1 MRKPRHRPTD
11 PCLMVEPLDKII
23 CDRCMRWHFP
33 PKCSWDT
40 DLLCPACNLPVWYK
54 GDDAQPG
61 PECYYCWSGFPRRV
75 CAAPEPRVSEEPDWL
90 KNLGAG

>member
-11 PCLMVEPLDKII
+11 PCLQ
-23 CDRCMRWHFP
+23 CMRHHEP
-33 PKCSWDT
+33 PECGW
-40 DLLCPACNLPVWYK
+40 LAEALCPSCGLTVWYK

-75 CAAPEPRVSEEPDWL
+75 CEGPGPERVIEPDWVDGL
-90 KNLGAG
+90 